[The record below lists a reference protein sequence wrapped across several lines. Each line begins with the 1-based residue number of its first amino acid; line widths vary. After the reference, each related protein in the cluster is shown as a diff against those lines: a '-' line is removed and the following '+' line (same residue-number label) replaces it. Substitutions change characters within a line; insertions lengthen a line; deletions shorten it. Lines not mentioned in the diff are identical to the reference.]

1 MSRPVDTWLLPE
13 GVADVLPAEAVRL
26 EAMRRRL
33 LDRFAASGYQ
43 LVFPPLMEYLDSL
56 LTGSGHDLD
65 LMTFK
70 ITDQLTGRM
79 MGVRADI
86 TPQVARLDAHSLP
99 VDGPAR
105 YCYAGT
111 TLNTRPA
118 ALAASRCPVQIGA
131 ELYGYAGV
139 AGDIEVLRLMLDMLA
154 ISGCGVAGCEN
165 IQLDL
170 GHVTIFRELARLA
183 GIAGADEAALFDIFQ
198 RKAVA
203 DLREFLDARTV
214 SPELAL
220 KLEGLLKLAGDKSV
234 LLAAGK
240 LLAGLSPQIDEALT
254 ALNTVAQ
261 AVAASH
267 ARVSLYFDLTEL
279 RGYHYHTGLVFAAY
293 APGARAELAKGG
305 RYDSVG
311 EAFGRARPAT
321 GFSADLKSLLDFYRA
336 DEGVAAIFAPAGEDS
351 ALLTAIAELRAA
363 GECVVQALP
372 ADGSTAAS
380 LACTRELRLDNGQWI
395 VTTL

>member
-13 GVADVLPAEAVRL
+13 GVADVLPAEAARL
-26 EAMRRRL
+26 EALRRRL
-33 LDRFAASGYQ
+33 LDHFAAWGYQ

-99 VDGPAR
+99 VEGSAR

-118 ALAASRCPVQIGA
+118 SLAASRCPVQIGA

-139 AGDIEVLRLMLDMLA
+139 AGDIEVLRLMLDAL
-154 ISGCGVAGCEN
+154 VTAGCTN
-165 IQLDL
+165 VQLDL
-170 GHVTIFRELARLA
+170 GHVAIFRGLARLA
-183 GIAGADEAALFDIFQ
+183 GIQAHDESTLFDIFQ

-203 DLREFLDARTV
+203 ELDEFAVAR
-214 SPELAL
+214 AL
-220 KLEGLLKLAGDKSV
+220 PTSTAARFAGLLKLSGDSRV
-234 LLAAGK
+234 LGSAQS
-240 LLAGLSPQIDEALT
+240 LLAGLSPDIDEALS
-254 ALNTVAQ
+254 ALS
-261 AVAASH
+261 AVADALSASH
-267 ARVSLYFDLTEL
+267 PGVSLYFDLTEL

-305 RYDSVG
+305 RYDHVG
-311 EAFGRARPAT
+311 EAFGRSRPAT
-321 GFSADLKSLLDFYRA
+321 GFSADLKTLLDWFVEA
-336 DEGVAAIFAPAGEDS
+336 EKASGIAAPAGDD
-351 ALLTAIAELRAA
+351 AALRAA
-363 GECVVQALP
+363 IAGLRAEGERVVQALP
-372 ADGSTAAS
+372 GEAGKVAGCDRELVLADG
-380 LACTRELRLDNGQWI
+380 QWT
-395 VTTL
+395 VRQS

>member
-26 EAMRRRL
+26 EALRRRL

-86 TPQVARLDAHSLP
+86 TPQVARLDAHTLQ

-154 ISGCGVAGCEN
+154 MAGCEN

-203 DLREFLDARTV
+203 DLRDFLASRTV
-214 SPELAL
+214 PADMTARF
-220 KLEGLLKLAGDKSV
+220 EGLLKLAGDKRV
-234 LLAAGK
+234 LLAASQ
-240 LLAGLSPQIDEALT
+240 LLSGVSPQIDAALA
-254 ALNTVAQ
+254 ALNTVAD
-261 AVAASH
+261 VLAASH
-267 ARVSLYFDLTEL
+267 AGVSLYFDLTEL

-305 RYDSVG
+305 RYDAVG

-321 GFSADLKSLLDFYRA
+321 GFSADLKSLLDFCRA
-336 DEGVAAIFAPAGEDS
+336 DASISAIFAPAGEDS
-351 ALLTAIAELRAA
+351 ALRAAIASLRAA
-363 GECVVQALP
+363 GEHVVQALP

-380 LACTRELRLDNGQWI
+380 LACTRELVLQDGRWI
-395 VTTL
+395 VRV

>member
-1 MSRPVDTWLLPE
+1 MPRPVDTWLLPE
-13 GVADVLPAEAVRL
+13 GVADVLPAEAARL
-26 EAMRRRL
+26 EALRRQL
-33 LDRFAASGYQ
+33 LDRFALWGYQ
-43 LVFPPLMEYLDSL
+43 LVFPPLMEYLESL

-131 ELYGYAGV
+131 ELYGYEGV
-139 AGDIEVLRLMLDMLA
+139 AGDIEILRLMLETLTL
-154 ISGCGVAGCEN
+154 SGCKE

-170 GHVTIFRELARLA
+170 GHVAIFRGLARLA
-183 GIAGADEAALFDIFQ
+183 GVAGRDEAVLFDIYQ

-203 DLREFLDARTV
+203 ELRDFMVAKNLSIEMAARF
-214 SPELAL
+214 
-220 KLEGLLKLAGDKSV
+220 EGLLRLAGDISV
-234 LLAAGK
+234 LTQAQK
-240 LLAGLSPQIDEALT
+240 LLSGLAPEIDAALVS
-254 ALNTVAQ
+254 LY
-261 AVAASH
+261 AVADAIKTSH
-267 ARVSLYFDLTEL
+267 VDVSLYFDLTEL

-293 APGARAELAKGG
+293 VPGARAELAKGG
-305 RYDSVG
+305 RYDHVG
-311 EAFGRARPAT
+311 EAFGRSRPAT
-321 GFSADLKSLLDFYRA
+321 GFSADLKSLLAFFSPA
-336 DEGVAAIFAPAGEDS
+336 LPGSGIFAPAGDAPS
-351 ALLTAIAELRAA
+351 LHAAITALRAQ
-363 GECVVQALP
+363 GERVLQALP
-372 ADGSTAAS
+372 GENTTASAQNCDRVLVLS
-380 LACTRELRLDNGQWI
+380 AGKWV
-395 VTTL
+395 VTTS

>member
-1 MSRPVDTWLLPE
+1 MPRSVDTWLLPE
-13 GVADVLPAEAVRL
+13 GVADVLPAEAARL
-26 EAMRRRL
+26 EALRRRL
-33 LDRFAASGYQ
+33 LDRFDAWGYQ

-99 VDGPAR
+99 VEGPAR

-139 AGDIEVLRLMLDMLA
+139 AGDIEILRLMLEALTL
-154 ISGCGVAGCEN
+154 AGCED

-170 GHVTIFRELARLA
+170 GHVTIFRDLARLA
-183 GIAGADEAALFDIFQ
+183 GIAGDDESALFDIFQ

-203 DLREFLDARTV
+203 DLRDFLAARHT
-214 SPELAL
+214 PADMAARF
-220 KLEGLLKLAGDKSV
+220 EGLLKLAGDIAV
-234 LLAAGK
+234 LASAEK
-240 LLAGLSPQIDEALT
+240 LLAGLSPDIDAALA
-254 ALNTVAQ
+254 ALATVAQ
-261 AVAASH
+261 AISTSH
-267 ARVSLYFDLTEL
+267 ATVALYFDLTEL

-293 APGARAELAKGG
+293 ARGARTELAKGG
-305 RYDSVG
+305 RYDAVG
-311 EAFGRARPAT
+311 EAFGRSRPAT
-321 GFSADLKSLLDFYRA
+321 GFSADLKTLLAF
-336 DEGVAAIFAPAGEDS
+336 VAASSERAGVFAPAGDD
-351 ALLTAIAELRAA
+351 AALRAA
-363 GECVVQALP
+363 IAALRAGGERVVQALP
-372 ADGSTAAS
+372 GDSTAAT
-380 LACTRELRLDNGQWI
+380 AHGCDRALRLADGKWT
-395 VTTL
+395 VGRL

>member
-13 GVADVLPAEAVRL
+13 GVADVLPAEAARL
-26 EAMRRRL
+26 EALRRCL
-33 LDRFAASGYQ
+33 LDRFAAAGYQ

-86 TPQVARLDAHSLP
+86 TPQVARLDAHTLQ
-99 VDGPAR
+99 VEGPAR

-154 ISGCGVAGCEN
+154 VAGCEN

-183 GIAGADEAALFDIFQ
+183 GIAGTDEALLFDIFQ

-203 DLREFLDARTV
+203 DLRDFLSARTV
-214 SPELAL
+214 PPAL
-220 KLEGLLKLAGDKSV
+220 SAKLEGLLKLAGDETV
-234 LLAAGK
+234 LVQAQA
-240 LLAGLSPQIDEALT
+240 LLAGASPAVDAALA
-254 ALNTVAQ
+254 ALATVAT
-261 AVAASH
+261 ATRTSH
-267 ARVSLYFDLTEL
+267 ANVSLYFDLTEL

-305 RYDSVG
+305 RYDAVG
-311 EAFGRARPAT
+311 EAFGRSRPAT

-336 DEGVAAIFAPAGEDS
+336 AENVAGIFAPAGEDS
-351 ALLTAIAELRAA
+351 ALLTAIATLRAA
-363 GECVVQALP
+363 GERVVQALP
-372 ADGSTAAS
+372 ADGSTAAT
-380 LACTRELRLDNGQWI
+380 LACSRELRLSAGQWL
-395 VTTL
+395 VTPL

>member
-13 GVADVLPAEAVRL
+13 GVADVLPAEAARL
-26 EAMRRRL
+26 EALRRRL
-33 LDRFAASGYQ
+33 LDRFAAWGYQ
-43 LVFPPLMEYLDSL
+43 LVFPPLMEYVDSL

-99 VDGPAR
+99 VEGPAR

-139 AGDIEVLRLMLDMLA
+139 AGDIEVLRLMLETLA
-154 ISGCGVAGCEN
+154 LAGCEN

-183 GIAGADEAALFDIFQ
+183 GIAGADEAALFDVFQ

-203 DLREFLDARTV
+203 DLRDFLSTRQVPADMAARFD
-214 SPELAL
+214 
-220 KLEGLLKLAGDKSV
+220 GLLKLAGDISV
-234 LLAAGK
+234 LAAAK
-240 LLAGLSPQIDEALT
+240 TLLAGLSPDIDAALD
-254 ALNTVAQ
+254 ALATVAE
-261 AVAASH
+261 AICASH
-267 ARVSLYFDLTEL
+267 ANVSLYFDLTEL

-293 APGARAELAKGG
+293 VPGVRSELAKGG
-305 RYDSVG
+305 RYDAVG
-311 EAFGRARPAT
+311 EAFGRSRPAT
-321 GFSADLKSLLDFYRA
+321 GFSADLKSLLAF
-336 DEGVAAIFAPAGEDS
+336 VAADNAASGIFAPAGDD
-351 ALLTAIAELRAA
+351 AALRAA
-363 GECVVQALP
+363 IAALRAQGERVLQALP
-372 ADGSTAAS
+372 GDKTAA
-380 LACTRELRLDNGQWI
+380 ADQGCDRELVLKDGRWLLHG
-395 VTTL
+395 

>member
-13 GVADVLPAEAVRL
+13 GVADVLPAEALRL
-26 EAMRRRL
+26 EALRRRL
-33 LDRFAASGYQ
+33 LDRFAVSGYQ

-99 VDGPAR
+99 VEGPAR

-154 ISGCGVAGCEN
+154 MAGCEN

-203 DLREFLDARTV
+203 DLREFLEARTV
-214 SPELAL
+214 SPELSL

-234 LLAAGK
+234 LLAASK
-240 LLAGLSPQIDEALT
+240 LLAGLSPQIDEALA

-267 ARVSLYFDLTEL
+267 AKVSLYFDLTEL

-336 DEGVAAIFAPAGEDS
+336 DASVAAIFAPAGEDS
-351 ALLTAIAELRAA
+351 ALLAAIATLRAA
-363 GECVVQALP
+363 GERVVQALP
-372 ADGSTAAS
+372 GDGSTAAT
-380 LACTRELRLDNGQWI
+380 LACTRELRLENGQWI
-395 VTTL
+395 VSML